1 MGYPIKQILIDP
13 GGWKVS
19 NSSKI
24 ILSFTRSKCPSLWE
38 DEGGARCIPLE
49 PKVCLVEV
57 ICGSESFQTG
67 EELESLKGTTV
78 LFVASRYAPDGKMYA
93 QAPSDGTIRLWKTN
107 RSE

>member
-1 MGYPIKQILIDP
+1 MP
-13 GGWKVS
+13 
-19 NSSKI
+19 
-24 ILSFTRSKCPSLWE
+24 FTLKTKAAPVASLWNQ
-38 DEGGARCIPLE
+38 
-49 PKVCLVEV
+49 VCLAEV